1 MLTPNTGDCAGLVR
15 AQYYGTF
22 IGPLT
27 DNVASVGGAVFAVD
41 QTSVLVTNFT
51 HDGSDPG
58 DSRYS
63 RYGRVDNI
71 YISRN
76 VHLRRHSE
84 PRWLLHQDRLP
95 ADQRAGHVSRTS

>member
-1 MLTPNTGDCAGLVR
+1 MKTPALLVISLGKCHSHNIVDTHHWQLCAGLVR
-15 AQYYGTF
+15 AQYYGSF

-63 RYGRVDNI
+63 RYGR
-71 YISRN
+71 
-76 VHLRRHSE
+76 
-84 PRWLLHQDRLP
+84 
-95 ADQRAGHVSRTS
+95 

>member
-1 MLTPNTGDCAGLVR
+1 MTPTTGNYAGLVR
-15 AQYYGTF
+15 AQYYGSF

-63 RYGRVDNI
+63 RYGRSIISTYLGTFI
-71 YISRN
+71 YAGTLNPDGSYTKTGYPLTN
-76 VHLRRHSE
+76 V
-84 PRWLLHQDRLP
+84 Q
-95 ADQRAGHVSRTS
+95 GM